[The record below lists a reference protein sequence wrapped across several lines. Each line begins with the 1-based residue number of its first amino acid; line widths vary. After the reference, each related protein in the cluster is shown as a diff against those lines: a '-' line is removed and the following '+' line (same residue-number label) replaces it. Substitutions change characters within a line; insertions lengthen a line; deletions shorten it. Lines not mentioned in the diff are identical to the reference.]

1 MKKTL
6 KEAPQ
11 FKVFSSIPKYVRK
24 RIFGTENEYGTG
36 YILRELPP
44 LQFIPNGGRI
54 YLDCGHVEYASPET
68 SNPLEAVVFE
78 KAGELISRPYSTE
91 LFKNNVDSEG
101 HDFGAHENYFTRAS
115 TYDLI
120 TALPFFVTRHI
131 YAGSG
136 RLRNSGRFEL
146 SQKIPY
152 LSRITGSG
160 NVHDKALISTK
171 QEDLSRVA
179 GWRRLHLTLGDANMC
194 EVADF
199 LKLGTTSLVLDLIED
214 GLLPDIG
221 YKYAPLMALDD
232 ARRVNSSS
240 GSWKINGTGRPRKAI
255 GVQRRYLEAAKTH
268 YQGRDEITDELLNR
282 WEFTLDQLDRDPM
295 QLVGSI
301 DWVTKLALIQGFAE
315 KHNLPLNH
323 PRLRNIDLQYHDLD
337 RRTSLFY
344 KLQDNGGIERL
355 VSDDLINQATT
366 QQPRD
371 TRAHFRGRFV
381 TKASPLGDGVAWDY
395 CVLDR
400 FDPNRERVITIPD
413 PFDNYDYIR
422 ICLIPRHSIKHRIS

>member
-11 FKVFSSIPKYVRK
+11 FKVFSSIPKYGRK

-315 KHNLPLNH
+315 KHNLPLQH

-344 KLQDNGGIERL
+344 KLQDNGGIERI
-355 VSDDLINQATT
+355 VTDDLIHQATT
-366 QQPRD
+366 QPPRD
-371 TRAHFRGRFV
+371 TRANFRGRFIRESRDSYQYEPAV
-381 TKASPLGDGVAWDY
+381 NWHFCSLINRMGGTT
-395 CVLDR
+395 
-400 FDPNRERVITIPD
+400 FQTPN
-413 PFDNYDYIR
+413 PFDNYATIR
-422 ICLIPRHSIKHRIS
+422 I

>member
-11 FKVFSSIPKYVRK
+11 FKVFSSIPKYGRK

-344 KLQDNGGIERL
+344 RLQESGGIERL
-355 VSDDLINQATT
+355 VSDDLINQATKL
-366 QQPRD
+366 PPKD
-371 TRAHFRGRFV
+371 TRANFRGRFV

-422 ICLIPRHSIKHRIS
+422 I

>member
-1 MKKTL
+1 MTKSL

-11 FKVFSSIPKYVRK
+11 FKVFSSIPRYGRK
-24 RIFGTENEYGTG
+24 RIFGTENEYGIG
-36 YILRELPP
+36 QIVQNLPP
-44 LQFIPNGGRI
+44 GEFIQNGGRI
-54 YLDCGHVEYASPET
+54 YLDCGHIEYASPET

-78 KAGELISRPYSTE
+78 KAGELLSRPHSTE

-101 HDFGAHENYFTRAS
+101 HDFGAHENYFTKAT

-136 RLRNSGRFEL
+136 RLKNSGEFEIT
-146 SQKIPY
+146 QKIPY
-152 LSRITGSG
+152 LTKIVGAG
-160 NVHDKALISTK
+160 NTSNKALINTK
-171 QEDLSRVA
+171 KEDLSDVS

-199 LKLGTTSLVLDLIED
+199 LKLGTTGLLLDLIED

-232 ARRVNSSS
+232 ARRVNSSLRL
-240 GSWKINGTGRPRKAI
+240 WRIKGTGRLLKATGIQRK
-255 GVQRRYLEAAKTH
+255 YLEAAKTH

-315 KHNLPLNH
+315 KHDLPLQH

-344 KLQDNGGIERL
+344 RLQESGGIERL
-355 VSDDLINQATT
+355 VSDDLINQATKL
-366 QQPRD
+366 PPKD
-371 TRAHFRGRFV
+371 TRANFRGRFV
-381 TKASPLGDGVAWDY
+381 RKLQNLYRGRAHWGE
-395 CVLDR
+395 CVLEDR
-400 FDPNRERVITIPD
+400 FNSPGFRLFEIPN
-413 PFDNYDYIR
+413 PFDNYATTR
-422 ICLIPRHSIKHRIS
+422 I

>member
-11 FKVFSSIPKYVRK
+11 FKVFSSIPKYGRK

-337 RRTSLFY
+337 TRTSLFNR
-344 KLQDNGGIERL
+344 LQESGGIERL
-355 VSDDLINQATT
+355 VSDDLINQATKL
-366 QQPRD
+366 PPKD
-371 TRAHFRGRFV
+371 TRANFRGRFV

-422 ICLIPRHSIKHRIS
+422 I